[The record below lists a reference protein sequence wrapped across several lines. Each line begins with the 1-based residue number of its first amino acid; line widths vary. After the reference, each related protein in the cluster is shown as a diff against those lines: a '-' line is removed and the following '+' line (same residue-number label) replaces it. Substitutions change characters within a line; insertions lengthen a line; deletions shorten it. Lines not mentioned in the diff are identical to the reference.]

1 MMRYILLA
9 FWLFFVAA
17 GGYAQSSGAEPPTW
31 REHIALRPSAT
42 VFQPFTVESR
52 PPANL
57 TDPRIPNATFFRL
70 NASELLR
77 LSVEKPR
84 DLRFQLPTVNGS
96 SLQVELFE
104 SDPFAPDGGVWAQD
118 VEGMKKVNVPR
129 GLHYWGIIAGKA
141 NSTVAFSFY
150 ENQVFGVLMTNEG
163 TYNFGAVSG
172 QTVGDVNALYVLYN
186 DRDIPAGL
194 VPKFACGTKA
204 PSMNLKKKVQEE
216 AMASTTCKQVKI
228 YFEADN
234 TIYTNLG
241 NSVPNVTAFVNA
253 LFNQVAII
261 YANERIS
268 IVLGDI
274 KVWTVADPYGSFTL
288 AGQFLDE
295 FRVNQIP
302 SNPFTWDLAHL
313 LSRRQPTDAGGVGYL
328 DQLCGTDRG
337 YRSAF
342 SGFINTTVV
351 PYPTY
356 SFNLYVVPH
365 ELGHNFGSPHTHWCG
380 WPGGAIDGCVDVEGS
395 CTRPPAANPGT
406 IMSYCPPNID
416 LTLGFGPLPGNRIRN
431 RYQNAACLETFT
443 VTASITAPAANPATL
458 CVGGPA
464 LTLTGNSCTG
474 CTYQWFRNGTAI
486 VGATNNTFN
495 PTTPG
500 SYTIMVRRNGC
511 TAMSEVKNVIQRN
524 APNCTNNGTV
534 SNNQADVFC
543 GSPTPGGTLTLS
555 GHTGSPIIWQISTDN
570 FVTNTPIPIA
580 TTTTFDYPP
589 LTQTTCFRASIGGLT
604 FSQTKCITVLTPPT
618 ISAFADRTTTCQD
631 SIVLME
637 ARCATCVSFT
647 WSPATGLSNPNISNP
662 TLRPYGTTTYT
673 VTGTDNLGCT
683 NTATI
688 TITTQASGGL
698 AERLTTGSICAGDQ
712 VSYRL
717 NLPIVGNIT
726 WQQQINCR
734 GNWVTATGSGVNTG
748 IFNSTPQ
755 TGGLICYRAQ
765 VLNLG
770 CTFNSNVDTLR
781 PCIPFTCTNLTYTQN
796 FNNWRGGTPD
806 TNTCIAT
813 NRINWLDDG
822 SIPGWFVDKLGTG
835 PLFYNAQDGT
845 CGPEGF
851 IAYGINNSTE
861 RSIGTWTR
869 DGANPTNATFGIKLR
884 NNTGGTIN
892 TIRVRYTGEQW
903 FRNNNSTNNDRLDF
917 QYSTDAT
924 RLTNGTWTDFNAL
937 DFVTPQRTNLG
948 NVNGNVPPHR
958 TNLDQTITGLNIAS
972 GQDFWLR
979 WVDFNQTALPNQDML
994 GVDDLTLDVT
1004 FTGSLSA
1011 PTAVTPP
1018 TQHCP
1023 STTET
1028 YTVTPVS
1035 GSPPVTYTWA
1045 IPGGCAGWSL
1055 VSPNNTTAT
1064 TMQIMSG
1071 TGNCTGI
1078 TVRANDACGSS
1089 PTFSFDGIVANCTN
1103 QAGAVN
1109 PSQTICSGATPAPIT
1124 LTGHSGTIIR
1134 WELATNCPS
1143 FAGASPIPTTLATL
1157 NLPALM
1163 TTTCF
1168 RAIVRIGM
1176 TDVPSDPA
1184 TITVSPAPVSGSITP
1199 SVSTICPGGCTNL
1212 TLTGATGSIQWQ
1224 QDPGC
1229 LGTFSDIPGETSN
1242 TFNRCNVTLTT
1253 CYRVAV
1259 SAPSCPPAISFPVT
1273 VNVDANAGP
1282 APGTISPANTSVCP
1296 GGCTTLTVT
1305 GAGGTIQWQ
1314 EQANC
1319 TGAFSNISGATAS
1332 TYNACNI
1339 TTPMCYR
1346 VQVTN
1351 GSCSSN
1357 SNAVQVTPDA
1367 SLAPNVVIT
1376 NAVPV
1381 SVCTGQC
1388 IDLNAIGAS
1397 TYVWNP
1403 GALTGATINVCPS
1416 ITTTYT
1422 VIGTNGDGCTNSA
1435 TVTVLV
1441 NGTCSSVGGDVTASQ
1456 TVCTGSAA
1464 AMLKLQNHVG
1474 NVIRWESS
1482 TDNFATVSTIA
1493 NTTINHDPGTLTQT
1507 TCFRAVVQLGANP
1520 PANST
1525 PACITVTPM
1534 TVPGTLASSQ
1544 TVCLGTNTT
1553 FTLTGHTGRV
1563 VRWETS
1569 LDNFATVSTINN
1581 TTTSFSQTVVEPLRY
1596 FRVVVQSGTCPE
1608 MTTNVVTVHTN
1619 PVSVSGSLA
1628 SNQTICSGQS
1638 ATLTLTGITGTVVR
1652 WEASTVCSPFT
1663 PQNTIS
1669 NTNTTLN
1676 TGPLAVTSC
1685 YRAVVKSGVCP
1696 ESVGNAV
1703 TITVQGEAQPGTVTP
1718 ANSTICTGQARPN
1731 FILTGH
1737 SGTIL
1742 RWESS
1747 TDNFATVTTIN
1758 NFTNILMGGVPM
1770 TQSTC
1775 FRAVVQSGGCPSA
1788 NSAPGC
1794 VTVLPNP
1801 VAGTLASNRTICEG
1815 TSTTLT
1821 LTGNTANVL
1830 RWETSTD
1837 NFAVNIT
1844 TVSQTTTN
1852 FTATNVT
1859 GTLFV
1864 RAVVSNG
1871 FCPNVISNV
1880 VRIETVPVSLGGM
1893 LSDNATFCEGD
1904 NNGTLTLTGYRGNIL
1919 RWESSTN
1926 NFATVTT
1933 IANTTDSYDYFN
1945 LTRTTQFR
1953 AVVQNG
1959 ICPAVNSNSVTITIL
1974 PLPQGG
1980 TLSGSVTVC
1989 SGGNAGAFTLSG
2001 HVGNVIYWES
2011 STDGF
2016 MTVTTIANTTATLT
2030 YLNVAQTT
2038 AYRAVVGNAC
2048 GTVNSS
2054 VASITILPGVA
2065 GGTLLSNTTVCA
2077 DNNAGTLV
2085 LSNYSGAIQRWEV
2098 SIDNFATFST
2108 IANTLPTFA
2117 YSNIPRDTWFRVS
2130 LGGNGGC
2137 PSAYSSV
2144 VKITAVQT
2152 AEGGILTATPTS
2164 GGACAANAGVITLT
2178 NYSGRIIRWE
2188 RSTNNFVNVTTINNT
2203 TATLSYNVSAP
2214 TQFRV
2219 VLQNAP
2225 CPVVYSQIITVNP
2238 GLILDVTP
2246 LRECNNRGKIV
2257 AQASGGTAPY
2267 TYYITP
2273 NGGIQ
2278 SPSGVFSNLTP
2289 GTYTISVRDANNC
2302 VINRVV
2308 SIPSNLSGPFITGVT
2323 LNGRNNVRVDWLDV
2337 APGGTNVYYQLR
2349 YRKTGGAW
2357 TNVNVGSTTVYMIMN
2372 IDTMGVRT
2380 YEVQVRVR
2388 CLPSPTYGT
2397 WSAVK
2402 NFSVREADMSM
2413 ESGINTSDF
2422 TLYPNPN
2429 DGRFTL
2435 RFNPLT
2441 ADDAETNVQLYDLTG
2456 KLVYQTVIHPTET
2469 QNEFT
2474 VTIPDAVPGVYQVI
2488 VHQGSARKAMKIII
2502 E

>member
-1 MMRYILLA
+1 
-9 FWLFFVAA
+9 
-17 GGYAQSSGAEPPTW
+17 
-31 REHIALRPSAT
+31 
-42 VFQPFTVESR
+42 
-52 PPANL
+52 
-57 TDPRIPNATFFRL
+57 
-70 NASELLR
+70 
-77 LSVEKPR
+77 
-84 DLRFQLPTVNGS
+84 
-96 SLQVELFE
+96 
-104 SDPFAPDGGVWAQD
+104 
-118 VEGMKKVNVPR
+118 
-129 GLHYWGIIAGKA
+129 
-141 NSTVAFSFY
+141 
-150 ENQVFGVLMTNEG
+150 
-163 TYNFGAVSG
+163 
-172 QTVGDVNALYVLYN
+172 
-186 DRDIPAGL
+186 
-194 VPKFACGTKA
+194 
-204 PSMNLKKKVQEE
+204 
-216 AMASTTCKQVKI
+216 
-228 YFEADN
+228 
-234 TIYTNLG
+234 
-241 NSVPNVTAFVNA
+241 
-253 LFNQVAII
+253 
-261 YANERIS
+261 
-268 IVLGDI
+268 
-274 KVWTVADPYGSFTL
+274 
-288 AGQFLDE
+288 
-295 FRVNQIP
+295 
-302 SNPFTWDLAHL
+302 
-313 LSRRQPTDAGGVGYL
+313 
-328 DQLCGTDRG
+328 
-337 YRSAF
+337 
-342 SGFINTTVV
+342 
-351 PYPTY
+351 
-356 SFNLYVVPH
+356 
-365 ELGHNFGSPHTHWCG
+365 
-380 WPGGAIDGCVDVEGS
+380 
-395 CTRPPAANPGT
+395 
-406 IMSYCPPNID
+406 
-416 LTLGFGPLPGNRIRN
+416 
-431 RYQNAACLETFT
+431 
-443 VTASITAPAANPATL
+443 
-458 CVGGPA
+458 
-464 LTLTGNSCTG
+464 
-474 CTYQWFRNGTAI
+474 
-486 VGATNNTFN
+486 
-495 PTTPG
+495 
-500 SYTIMVRRNGC
+500 
-511 TAMSEVKNVIQRN
+511 
-524 APNCTNNGTV
+524 
-534 SNNQADVFC
+534 
-543 GSPTPGGTLTLS
+543 
-555 GHTGSPIIWQISTDN
+555 
-570 FVTNTPIPIA
+570 
-580 TTTTFDYPP
+580 
-589 LTQTTCFRASIGGLT
+589 
-604 FSQTKCITVLTPPT
+604 
-618 ISAFADRTTTCQD
+618 
-631 SIVLME
+631 
-637 ARCATCVSFT
+637 
-647 WSPATGLSNPNISNP
+647 
-662 TLRPYGTTTYT
+662 
-673 VTGTDNLGCT
+673 
-683 NTATI
+683 
-688 TITTQASGGL
+688 
-698 AERLTTGSICAGDQ
+698 
-712 VSYRL
+712 
-717 NLPIVGNIT
+717 
-726 WQQQINCR
+726 
-734 GNWVTATGSGVNTG
+734 
-748 IFNSTPQ
+748 
-755 TGGLICYRAQ
+755 
-765 VLNLG
+765 
-770 CTFNSNVDTLR
+770 
-781 PCIPFTCTNLTYTQN
+781 
-796 FNNWRGGTPD
+796 
-806 TNTCIAT
+806 
-813 NRINWLDDG
+813 
-822 SIPGWFVDKLGTG
+822 
-835 PLFYNAQDGT
+835 
-845 CGPEGF
+845 
-851 IAYGINNSTE
+851 
-861 RSIGTWTR
+861 
-869 DGANPTNATFGIKLR
+869 
-884 NNTGGTIN
+884 
-892 TIRVRYTGEQW
+892 
-903 FRNNNSTNNDRLDF
+903 
-917 QYSTDAT
+917 
-924 RLTNGTWTDFNAL
+924 
-937 DFVTPQRTNLG
+937 
-948 NVNGNVPPHR
+948 
-958 TNLDQTITGLNIAS
+958 
-972 GQDFWLR
+972 
-979 WVDFNQTALPNQDML
+979 
-994 GVDDLTLDVT
+994 
-1004 FTGSLSA
+1004 
-1011 PTAVTPP
+1011 
-1018 TQHCP
+1018 
-1023 STTET
+1023 
-1028 YTVTPVS
+1028 
-1035 GSPPVTYTWA
+1035 
-1045 IPGGCAGWSL
+1045 
-1055 VSPNNTTAT
+1055 
-1064 TMQIMSG
+1064 
-1071 TGNCTGI
+1071 
-1078 TVRANDACGSS
+1078 
-1089 PTFSFDGIVANCTN
+1089 
-1103 QAGAVN
+1103 
-1109 PSQTICSGATPAPIT
+1109 
-1124 LTGHSGTIIR
+1124 
-1134 WELATNCPS
+1134 
-1143 FAGASPIPTTLATL
+1143 
-1157 NLPALM
+1157 
-1163 TTTCF
+1163 
-1168 RAIVRIGM
+1168 
-1176 TDVPSDPA
+1176 
-1184 TITVSPAPVSGSITP
+1184 
-1199 SVSTICPGGCTNL
+1199 
-1212 TLTGATGSIQWQ
+1212 
-1224 QDPGC
+1224 
-1229 LGTFSDIPGETSN
+1229 
-1242 TFNRCNVTLTT
+1242 
-1253 CYRVAV
+1253 
-1259 SAPSCPPAISFPVT
+1259 
-1273 VNVDANAGP
+1273 
-1282 APGTISPANTSVCP
+1282 
-1296 GGCTTLTVT
+1296 
-1305 GAGGTIQWQ
+1305 
-1314 EQANC
+1314 
-1319 TGAFSNISGATAS
+1319 
-1332 TYNACNI
+1332 
-1339 TTPMCYR
+1339 
-1346 VQVTN
+1346 
-1351 GSCSSN
+1351 
-1357 SNAVQVTPDA
+1357 
-1367 SLAPNVVIT
+1367 
-1376 NAVPV
+1376 
-1381 SVCTGQC
+1381 
-1388 IDLNAIGAS
+1388 
-1397 TYVWNP
+1397 
-1403 GALTGATINVCPS
+1403 
-1416 ITTTYT
+1416 
-1422 VIGTNGDGCTNSA
+1422 
-1435 TVTVLV
+1435 
-1441 NGTCSSVGGDVTASQ
+1441 
-1456 TVCTGSAA
+1456 
-1464 AMLKLQNHVG
+1464 MLKLQNHVG